1 MFMFRCLIGLWL
13 WMVCLLPLAAQE
25 MIIEGK
31 VRDANT
37 HREIPGVNIYIR
49 ELDIGTVSN
58 AAGRFQLRVIRPEP
72 AMLVT
77 FQHVAYDTLELMIE
91 EVLAAGN
98 VNLQE
103 RVISIPVVESESIE
117 DQLEIAQDLP
127 QTVSVL
133 DARIFDLN
141 GYIDAGDLLRTDHS
155 IQVDEALSGRKTVSI
170 RGGNPDEVIV
180 LYNGIKMNSTLDNVF
195 DISLIDLADVE
206 RVEVI
211 KGSNTALYGPEG
223 FSGVVNVVPRAQQ
236 DYNIRFQQR
245 FGSYDSGNWG
255 LHLFKD
261 IGRLNAGYSIK
272 RGSARRSFI
281 DEPPG
286 RRILE
291 NRSEHHT
298 ASLSYNFS
306 EYTNG
311 DPRSSLGIMYNR
323 SEIDYENERDRETLA
338 NFNQMLSARFT
349 GDLFNLRN
357 LVLSGAYQWLDES
370 QFLRFFD
377 LPSDSGFLDRKIA
390 NDSWHFNASKSL
402 ALDNFELLL
411 GYQYKYADLDFHDDR
426 IFFTTPATLFES
438 SRLNRQNHGLV
449 SVVKL
454 KMLPQ
459 SNFFRRVNFDLS
471 MRYDIV
477 EDEQV
482 DFETPDQSGPG
493 TVSQE
498 NSWKESMVK
507 LSTHVAGSNGRFA
520 FSSFIN
526 LGSNVKFPTLLQQI
540 STRELLSSDVQLP
553 HLQPERIRSLEV
565 GLNLLHQVDDASL
578 YGWEFAGNVFQN
590 RYQNKF
596 RSYYLPGT
604 PIAVFDN
611 FNEATLT
618 GFEAKQT
625 LYLFRKKATLSFA
638 TSRYWFSDQ
647 ATFPFKHDR
656 KFTFNLRIDQSG
668 YSFQLHAFREG
679 RQIAQ
684 IRNLNGGYSEVE
696 IPKFT
701 NLDLHLSK
709 SFEVSRLKL
718 ILNGSLRNILDDDFA
733 LTGLALH
740 DRRYYL
746 TLGVQY

>member
-449 SVVKL
+449 SVV
-454 KMLPQ
+454 
-459 SNFFRRVNFDLS
+459 
-471 MRYDIV
+471 
-477 EDEQV
+477 
-482 DFETPDQSGPG
+482 
-493 TVSQE
+493 
-498 NSWKESMVK
+498 
-507 LSTHVAGSNGRFA
+507 
-520 FSSFIN
+520 
-526 LGSNVKFPTLLQQI
+526 
-540 STRELLSSDVQLP
+540 
-553 HLQPERIRSLEV
+553 
-565 GLNLLHQVDDASL
+565 
-578 YGWEFAGNVFQN
+578 
-590 RYQNKF
+590 
-596 RSYYLPGT
+596 
-604 PIAVFDN
+604 
-611 FNEATLT
+611 
-618 GFEAKQT
+618 
-625 LYLFRKKATLSFA
+625 
-638 TSRYWFSDQ
+638 
-647 ATFPFKHDR
+647 
-656 KFTFNLRIDQSG
+656 
-668 YSFQLHAFREG
+668 
-679 RQIAQ
+679 
-684 IRNLNGGYSEVE
+684 
-696 IPKFT
+696 
-701 NLDLHLSK
+701 
-709 SFEVSRLKL
+709 
-718 ILNGSLRNILDDDFA
+718 
-733 LTGLALH
+733 
-740 DRRYYL
+740 
-746 TLGVQY
+746 